1 MAQPTLIVGFLV
13 GAAIV
18 ATIVVLSTR
27 GRYRYAP
34 SPERDSG
41 QSAGLLARA
50 MRSPAVWIASFVGLT
65 LLAGVAT
72 VLAVGGFGVSAGIAA
87 DAGVLLAAV
96 GGLVLVAYVF
106 YGTVAAARARGL
118 HSAQAVAFGSW
129 AVGLLVLVAVA
140 VSLLGY
146 A

>member
-1 MAQPTLIVGFLV
+1 MAQPTLLVGFLV
-13 GAAIV
+13 GLALVVGIA
-18 ATIVVLSTR
+18 VLSTR
-27 GRYRYAP
+27 GRYRYKP
-34 SPERDSG
+34 RFYPRGERSPG
-41 QSAGLLARA
+41 ILTRA
-50 MRSPAVWIASFVGLT
+50 ARSPAVWMVSFLVLA
-65 LLAGVAT
+65 LLAGGAT
-72 VLAVGGFGVSAGIAA
+72 VLAVGGFDVSPDVAANAGVVLAGI
-87 DAGVLLAAV
+87 
-96 GGLVLVAYVF
+96 GGTVLVGYVF